1 MCKKTF
7 CIILSLLLCLTC
19 CIPAFASVTYMN
31 AENDIGLVQYIDDP
45 DVTGTVYI
53 SISDDGRY
61 VVSDG
66 EISGEIMAYVPVAL
80 ADLQFDLCDY
90 DLDSYVCDLADFDP
104 EAYGRQPITVM
115 HLYIYT
121 LEHYYSGGWDVNV
134 TGGPGSSY
142 LQNGFW
148 GHDEN
153 LTYYVNGAYP
163 LEGEGWGATS
173 DRICLTDGDFV
184 DVQMYTSWY
193 FWGDSAAGYHYF
205 LDENDEITHEY
216 TVNAGEAFVP
226 AIGRAWGSLDIGGAT
241 EITIEDDYTFFYGE
255 ELYADESGGDY
266 TEAYLGDEIVFDE
279 PGIYYLWA
287 DGNYG
292 EDNPE
297 DIVSSP
303 AYARVEVLGGTT
315 PVDPDTEAAA
325 AVDALIDAIGEVTL
339 ASEDAIAAAR
349 DAYEELTEAQQALV
363 TKLQTLIDA
372 EEALEE
378 LQIAAHDAAEAAYVD
393 ELIDA
398 IGEVTL
404 ESEDAIAAARE
415 AYDELTEAQQALVTK
430 LQTLIDAEEALEE
443 LQIAAHDAAEAA
455 YVDELIDAIG
465 EVTLESE
472 DAIAAAREA
481 YDELT
486 EAQQALVTKLQ
497 TLIDAEEALEGLK
510 IAAANAAA
518 AADVD
523 ALIDEIGTVTLNSET
538 AIAQAR
544 AAYNELTDA
553 QKALVSKLDTLIAA
567 ESMLASLQAAAAEAT
582 ANAAAAAEV
591 DAKIDAIGTVTLNS
605 EGAIAQARA
614 AYNALTDAQKALVT
628 KLGTLTAAESTLAQ
642 LQAAAQEEKPSDND
656 QQSGRSIWDKILDF
670 FRTIINFFKNLFKR

>member
-1 MCKKTF
+1 MCKKT
-7 CIILSLLLCLTC
+7 ISIVLSLFLCLTI
-19 CIPAFASVTYMN
+19 CIPAFASVTYRN
-31 AENDIGLVQYIDDP
+31 AEDDIGLVQYIDDP

-90 DLDSYVCDLADFDP
+90 GLDSYVCNLAEFDP
-104 EAYGRQPITVM
+104 EASGRQPITVM

-142 LQNGFW
+142 MQNGFW

-153 LTYYVNGAYP
+153 LTYYVNGEYP
-163 LEGEGWGATS
+163 LEGDGWGATS

-216 TVNAGEAFVP
+216 TVNAGEAFIP

-241 EITIEDDYTFFYGE
+241 EIAIENDYTFFYGE

-279 PGIYYLWA
+279 PGTYYLWA

-339 ASEDAIAAAR
+339 NSEADITAAR
-349 DAYEELTEAQQALV
+349 DAYEELTDAQKALV
-363 TKLQTLIDA
+363 TKLNTLIEA

-378 LQIAAHDAAEAAYVD
+378 L
-393 ELIDA
+393 
-398 IGEVTL
+398 
-404 ESEDAIAAARE
+404 
-415 AYDELTEAQQALVTK
+415 
-430 LQTLIDAEEALEE
+430 
-443 LQIAAHDAAEAA
+443 
-455 YVDELIDAIG
+455 
-465 EVTLESE
+465 
-472 DAIAAAREA
+472 
-481 YDELT
+481 
-486 EAQQALVTKLQ
+486 
-497 TLIDAEEALEGLK
+497 K
-510 IAAANAAA
+510 IAAENAAA

-523 ALIDEIGTVTLNSET
+523 ALID
-538 AIAQAR
+538 
-544 AAYNELTDA
+544 
-553 QKALVSKLDTLIAA
+553 
-567 ESMLASLQAAAAEAT
+567 
-582 ANAAAAAEV
+582 
-591 DAKIDAIGTVTLNS
+591 AIGTVTLDS
-605 EGAIAQARA
+605 ADAIAAARG

-628 KLGTLTAAESTLAQ
+628 RLNTLTAAESTLAS
-642 LQAAAQEEKPSDND
+642 LQAAAQEENPSDND
-656 QQSGRSIWDKILDF
+656 QNSGRSFWDRLLDF
-670 FRTIINFFKNLFKR
+670 FRKIINFFKNLFKR